1 MCKIGIHTISD
12 KLDHVVSTSC
22 QPTKKLLH
30 PYKSTLHSV
39 LTVSSGKK
47 CFIIG
52 QDVEVVGFGS
62 QGEDGN
68 SFGICANAVEFC
80 GDNGEEVQGGVG
92 CGDAI
97 GAGNESV
104 ETRLNTAVI
113 VLKGTLPVGSGCR
126 GIPELATVSSSGNE
140 KGRWLFGGLRL
151 LIAWEVGRVLRNDL
165 DVGWTEDVR
174 VNRITAKR
182 VGMRTSRGLDE
193 LGLRSGDRA
202 AGGVESMM
210 SARAGRINTRS
221 GT

>member
-1 MCKIGIHTISD
+1 MCEISIHTISD
-12 KLDHVVSTSC
+12 KLNHVVSTSY
-22 QPTKKLLH
+22 QPTIQLLH
-30 PYKSTLHSV
+30 PYNPTLHSV

-52 QDVEVVGFGS
+52 QDVEVVGFSS
-62 QGEDGN
+62 QREDGD
-68 SFGICANAVEFC
+68 SFGVCADAVQFC
-80 GDNGEEVQGGVG
+80 GDEGEEVQRGVG

-97 GAGNESV
+97 GAGNEGV
-104 ETRLNTAVI
+104 ETGLNTAVI

-126 GIPELATVSSSGNE
+126 GIPEIAIVSSSGNE

-165 DVGWTEDVR
+165 DVGRTEDVR

-202 AGGVESMM
+202 AGGVESLMF
-210 SARAGRINTRS
+210 ARASRINTRS